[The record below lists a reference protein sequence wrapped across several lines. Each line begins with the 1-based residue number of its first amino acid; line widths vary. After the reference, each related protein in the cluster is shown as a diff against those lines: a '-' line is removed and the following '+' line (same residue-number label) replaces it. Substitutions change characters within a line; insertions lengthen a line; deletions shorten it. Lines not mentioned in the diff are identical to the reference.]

1 LIFISWFAL
10 PLKTAMYKKKRN
22 SRTLEKANLRIDGM
36 QSIDANLTLS
46 AGLSVQTYAKKIND
60 LRLKISA
67 YNTALSNVDELHTQI
82 TDADRDLADYSE
94 KMLLGVAVKYGK
106 NSYEYEKAG
115 GVRKSDRKRPV
126 RRVATAI
133 D

>member
-1 LIFISWFAL
+1 
-10 PLKTAMYKKKRN
+10 MYKKKRN